1 MTNPRHTQDV
11 TPTPESDVRAEL
23 DRILA
28 SKGFASAARVS
39 RLLRYV
45 VDKTL
50 AGESDQ
56 LKEYSVGVEVFERDA
71 NYDPR
76 LDSIV
81 RVEAGRLRSKLDE
94 YYNGDGASSPL
105 RIALPRGGYAASF
118 DRRIP
123 ASHNGAGAAVAAP
136 LSVAQEP
143 APPRQSRISLV
154 LAAALLIAV
163 GGMIAWLVVWQRQRP
178 ADTRPTIA
186 VLAFETNM
194 IGGDETT
201 PRYLT
206 EAITTE
212 LTRLGTMNVA
222 SYSSAMRLQGQRL
235 SSKEQSAALNSTYL
249 IEGSIDDEGGL
260 ILVVPRIVNGVAER
274 KLWVSDYRGDYS
286 EVRSIAQHI
295 AFDINAEISRIA
307 RTP

>member
-1 MTNPRHTQDV
+1 
-11 TPTPESDVRAEL
+11 
-23 DRILA
+23 
-28 SKGFASAARVS
+28 
-39 RLLRYV
+39 
-45 VDKTL
+45 
-50 AGESDQ
+50 
-56 LKEYSVGVEVFERDA
+56 
-71 NYDPR
+71 
-76 LDSIV
+76 
-81 RVEAGRLRSKLDE
+81 
-94 YYNGDGASSPL
+94 
-105 RIALPRGGYAASF
+105 
-118 DRRIP
+118 
-123 ASHNGAGAAVAAP
+123 
-136 LSVAQEP
+136 
-143 APPRQSRISLV
+143 
-154 LAAALLIAV
+154 
-163 GGMIAWLVVWQRQRP
+163 VVWQRQRP

-186 VLAFETNM
+186 VLAFDTNM

-286 EVRSIAQHI
+286 EVRSIAQRI